1 MLEWTAPAALA
12 AAGAAALALERLGL
26 EALRRRVPLR
36 IAVTGTRGKSSVTRL
51 VAAALRADGRSVM
64 AKVTGSRPVL
74 IGPDGKD
81 IEIRR
86 PGPPSILEQKA
97 VLRTAV
103 RMACKSLV
111 AEMMSIGPE
120 TLRAESRQ
128 ILRPA
133 VLAVTNARIDHR
145 EEMGRT
151 RPEIAAAL
159 GSAFLPGMT
168 VFIPEEEILP
178 AFREAA
184 GRARCRLIPVPPA
197 SSEASD
203 AADGEPGS
211 PLEFGVNIRLA
222 RAVAA
227 FCGADPV
234 RAESGMA
241 ATRPDFGSLKAWRL
255 GQPGLPNPAWAVS
268 LFAANEPDS
277 SAAALER
284 LARTRPGLPAGRV
297 AVLALRADRADRTR
311 QWLEAAAS
319 GFFDGYAG
327 IVTVGDHAHPIGRR
341 LKRQGRCRAVLS
353 FAGSDPARLTAEA
366 VLLAGGPACLIGLG
380 NIVGAGTGLVE
391 HWASCGE
398 AL

>member
-1 MLEWTAPAALA
+1 MLEWTAPAAIA
-12 AAGAAALALERLGL
+12 AAGAAALSLERLGL
-26 EALRRRVPLR
+26 DAFRRRVPLR

-51 VAAALRADGRSVM
+51 IAAALRADGRSVL

-74 IGPDGKD
+74 IGPDGGE

-86 PGPPSILEQKA
+86 SGPPSILEQKA
-97 VLRTAV
+97 VLRSAV
-103 RMACKSLV
+103 RMGCRSLV

-120 TLRAESRQ
+120 TLRTESRQ
-128 ILRPA
+128 ILRPG

-151 RPEIAAAL
+151 RPEIAATL
-159 GSAFLPGMT
+159 GKAFISGAT
-168 VFIPEEEILP
+168 VFMPEEEILP

-184 GRARCRLIPVPPA
+184 ARERCRLIAVPPA

-203 AADGEPGS
+203 AADGEPES
-211 PLEFGVNIRLA
+211 PLEFGANIRLA

-227 FCGADPV
+227 FCGADGV
-234 RAESGMA
+234 HVAAGMA
-241 ATRPDFGSLKAWRL
+241 AARPDFGGLRAWRL
-255 GQPGLPNPAWAVS
+255 GQPGLSSPAWAVS
-268 LFAANEPDS
+268 LFAANEPES

-284 LARTRPGLPAGRV
+284 LSRSRPGLPAGRV

-327 IVTVGDHAHPIGRR
+327 VVAVGDHARPVGRR
-341 LKRQGRCRAVLS
+341 LRRLGRCRAVLA
-353 FAGSDPARLTAEA
+353 FTGSDPARLTVEA
-366 VLLAGGPACLIGLG
+366 ARLAGGPACLIGLG

>member
-12 AAGAAALALERLGL
+12 AVGAAALALERLSL
-26 EALRRRVPLR
+26 DVLRRRVPLR

-51 VAAALRADGRSVM
+51 VAAALRADGRSVL

-74 IGPDGKD
+74 IGPDGED
-81 IEIRR
+81 IGIRR
-86 PGPPSILEQKA
+86 PGPPTILEQKA
-97 VLRTAV
+97 VLRAAV
-103 RMACKSLV
+103 RMSCRSLV

-120 TLRAESRQ
+120 TLRIESRQ
-128 ILRPA
+128 ILRPG

-151 RPEIAAAL
+151 RAEIAATL
-159 GSAFLPGMT
+159 GKAFLPGAT
-168 VFIPEEEILP
+168 VFIPEEELLP
-178 AFREAA
+178 AFQMAA
-184 GRARCRLIPVPPA
+184 DRVGCRLIAVPSDSAPA
-197 SSEASD
+197 SGYS
-203 AADGEPGS
+203 DGEIGS

-227 FCGADPV
+227 FCGADAV
-234 RAESGMA
+234 RAALGMA
-241 ATRPDFGSLKAWRL
+241 AAPPDFGSLKVWRL
-255 GQPGLPNPAWAVS
+255 GRPGLPGPLWAVS

-284 LARTRPGLPAGRV
+284 LARSHSGLPSGKV

-311 QWLEAAAS
+311 QWLEAAAA

-327 IVTVGDHAHPIGRR
+327 IVAVGDHAHPVGRR
-341 LKRQGRCRAVLS
+341 LKRRGRCPAVLAM
-353 FAGSDPARLTAEA
+353 AGSDPALITEQAAR
-366 VLLAGGPACLIGLG
+366 LAGGPACLIGLG
-380 NIVGAGTGLVE
+380 NIVGAGAGLVE
-391 HWASCGE
+391 HWAAGGE